1 MDVGGP
7 HHLQW
12 ICDTAPPETHRHLP
26 ADPIR
31 FRLFY
36 DTDSGVPLPPSTA
49 EATLGT
55 FEATGLDGVLSKWNE
70 TGKINMHLKADS
82 SGLISVDKAEC
93 VLDLTEQVSMG
104 PQTLVTWST

>member
-1 MDVGGP
+1 MPADPISFTGFY
-7 HHLQW
+7 
-12 ICDTAPPETHRHLP
+12 DTALHETYRHLP

-49 EATLGT
+49 KATLGT
-55 FEATGLDGVLSKWNE
+55 FEATGLESVLSKWNE
-70 TGKINMHLKADS
+70 TGKINVHLKADS

-104 PQTLVTWST
+104 PDITVMWSM

>member
-1 MDVGGP
+1 MPADPISFTGFY
-7 HHLQW
+7 
-12 ICDTAPPETHRHLP
+12 DTALPETYRHLP

-49 EATLGT
+49 KATLGT
-55 FEATGLDGVLSKWNE
+55 FEATGLEGVLSKWNE
-70 TGKINMHLKADS
+70 TGKINVHLKADS

-104 PQTLVTWST
+104 PDITVMWSM